1 MKITVRFH
9 GGERAQSGLLL
20 FNLSFVA
27 IDPQAAFALDHVV
40 RCPCGGIA
48 LTMVTT
54 IGVR

>member
-1 MKITVRFH
+1 
-9 GGERAQSGLLL
+9 L